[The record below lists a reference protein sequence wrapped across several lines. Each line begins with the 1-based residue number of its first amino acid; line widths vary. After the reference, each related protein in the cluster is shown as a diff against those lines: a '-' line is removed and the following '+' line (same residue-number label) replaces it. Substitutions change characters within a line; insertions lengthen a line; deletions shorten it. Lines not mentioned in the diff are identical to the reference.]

1 MALWCPSDQ
10 SAIFL
15 AYMGIPPAAN
25 PIERS
30 AIDKDKVD
38 RPITEIGT
46 INSAAS
52 LFIKGDY
59 SKAWDEAIESIKER
73 PFNPD
78 AFILLGSIASV
89 TGNFELAAELINLSI
104 SLAPENPE
112 ALSISKRLSSSPIA
126 AEVKLSCI
134 DDLRDVIK
142 RIDRLTVCIIAKNE
156 EKNIEGCLKSILPIA
171 SQIIVVD
178 TGSQDST
185 ADIARM
191 LGAEVYNFAWV
202 DDFSAARNF
211 ALGKARCGWVLTLD
225 ADEQISSEEHE
236 KLIAHLQNRAVIAY
250 RLPLVNVGREIE
262 GACYVPR
269 LFRNLPGIFYKGR
282 IHEQIF
288 PTIIPFGKRWGLK
301 ICVGSVR
308 IQHYGYKP
316 ELTKAKV
323 SRNLRL
329 LTMAIN
335 EQPQDSNILMN
346 LALELCRSGK
356 VDEGIEYYRKA
367 FEALSKMS
375 GDSITPEMRETL
387 LTQYGTFLFSKQRYD
402 DVVRLLTSKLATNYG
417 GLNASH
423 HYLLGYAFYKL
434 KKIEQAAT
442 ELKSCISKLDKPT
455 YSHALSEIYKGEPH
469 YLLAVCYAV
478 LNKVKEADKEF
489 NRALQ
494 HDPESLKFNYDYARF
509 LAGHGDLVRALELL
523 NKVIAGNST
532 NPAVWQLGARIA
544 LNNQNLIEFALQWTE
559 EALKFCPD
567 NPELIEYR
575 ADALLLNGRID
586 EAIECFERLP
596 VSARQ
601 QASIIFC
608 EVIKG
613 DCNRSYDEVNERA
626 ISFELIKLYR
636 QCINSRALSV
646 INCFH
651 DNVGA
656 LQSALPTAAQI
667 IKKALFEAGNS

>member
-1 MALWCPSDQ
+1 
-10 SAIFL
+10 
-15 AYMGIPPAAN
+15 MGTLFAAN
-25 PIERS
+25 ATGGAVIEKNES
-30 AIDKDKVD
+30 DK
-38 RPITEIGT
+38 PITETGT
-46 INSAAS
+46 INSAAN
-52 LFIKGDY
+52 LFAKGEY
-59 SKAWDEAIESIKER
+59 IKAWGEAIEAVIER

-89 TGNFELAAELINLSI
+89 TGNFELAEELFNLSI
-104 SLAPENPE
+104 SLIPKNPE
-112 ALSISKRLSSSPIA
+112 ALGIKKRLSSSPVA
-126 AEVKLSCI
+126 AELALPCI
-134 DDLRDVIK
+134 DELREAIK
-142 RIDRLTVCIIAKNE
+142 RIDQLTVCIIAKNE
-156 EKNIEGCLKSILPIA
+156 EKNIEGCIKSILPVA
-171 SQIIVVD
+171 SQIVVVD
-178 TGSQDST
+178 TGSQDAT
-185 ADIARM
+185 AQIARSI
-191 LGAEVYNFAWV
+191 GAEVYSFDWI
-202 DDFSAARNF
+202 DDFSAARNY
-211 ALGKARCGWVLTLD
+211 ALKKARCGWVFALD
-225 ADEQISSEEHE
+225 ADEQITSEEHE
-236 KLIAHLQNRAVIAY
+236 KLISHLRNRAAVAY

-288 PTIIPFGKRWGLK
+288 PTIIPFGKRWGLNM
-301 ICVGSVR
+301 CVGTVK
-308 IQHYGYKP
+308 IKHYGYRP
-316 ELTKAKV
+316 ELTNAKV
-323 SRNLRL
+323 NRNLRL

-356 VDEGIEYYRKA
+356 VDEGIEYYQKA

-387 LTQYGTFLFSKQRYD
+387 LTQYSTFLFSKQRYD
-402 DVVRLLTSKLATNYG
+402 DIVRLLTSKLATNYG

-442 ELKSCISKLDKPT
+442 ELKNCISKRDKPT
-455 YSHALSEIYKGEPH
+455 YSHALAEIHKGEPH
-469 YLLAVCYAV
+469 YLLAICYAV

-489 NRALQ
+489 NRAIQ
-494 HDPESLKFNYDYARF
+494 HDPESLKYNYDYARF
-509 LAGHGDLVRALELL
+509 LAGHGELIRALELL

-544 LNNQNLIEFALQWTE
+544 LNNQNLVPFALEWTE
-559 EALKFCPD
+559 EALKFCPE

-596 VSARQ
+596 ISARQ
-601 QASIIFC
+601 QASLVFC

-613 DCNRSYDEVNERA
+613 VCNRSYNEDNERT

-646 INCFH
+646 IDCFH
-651 DNVGA
+651 NNIGA
-656 LQSALPTAAQI
+656 LQPALPTAAQI
-667 IKKALFEAGNS
+667 IKKALLEAGNS